1 MPLETLIDGPPQT
14 DKCGRPTPSG
24 PAWAIL
30 RSGSFVDVNGENK
43 TYDRIMASFARLE
56 DKSTPA
62 RTVDIFVVHP
72 HHVDN
77 ASGASV
83 NKLITYREPPPYA
96 GSTLQYPPIVV
107 GDFNLLAETAPGGSF
122 GGADLPV
129 VPRVR
134 AEVHRR
140 TR

>member
-1 MPLETLIDGPPQT
+1 
-14 DKCGRPTPSG
+14 
-24 PAWAIL
+24 
-30 RSGSFVDVNGENK
+30 
-43 TYDRIMASFARLE
+43 MASFARLE

-83 NKLITYREPPPYA
+83 NQLITHLEPPPYA

-107 GDFNLLAETAPGGSF
+107 GDFNLLAEDRPGGSLEVRVSEW
-122 GGADLPV
+122 LP
-129 VPRVR
+129 RLR
-134 AEVHRR
+134 NEVHRR
-140 TR
+140 AR